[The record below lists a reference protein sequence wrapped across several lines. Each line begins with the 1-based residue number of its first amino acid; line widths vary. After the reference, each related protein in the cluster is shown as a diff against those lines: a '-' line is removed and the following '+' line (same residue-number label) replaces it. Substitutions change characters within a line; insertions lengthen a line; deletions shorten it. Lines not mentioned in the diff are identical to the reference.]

1 MAAPGKTAWLKAS
14 PTKLMRRITKN
25 TPIGAALKPKNNTD
39 ASAWRIKPNSIKGPT
54 AHSNKFISKIS
65 QYRQATRPK

>member
-25 TPIGAALKPKNNTD
+25 TPTGAALNARQKID
-39 ASAWRIKPNSIKGPT
+39 ARA
-54 AHSNKFISKIS
+54 
-65 QYRQATRPK
+65 